1 MEPKYTDKSYVYVI
15 LLNRV
20 VRVWADNQSIVDILN
35 ARADATVLRGT
46 QIASLGGE
54 TGITWH
60 DVGEV
65 SVSQIL
71 ELGGVNL
78 ARLHPMPNN

>member
-20 VRVWADNQSIVDILN
+20 VRVWVDHQSIIDILK
-35 ARADATVLRGT
+35 ARADATVVRGT
-46 QIASLGGE
+46 QTASLGGE

-60 DVGEV
+60 DIGEV